1 MNIDTGS
8 VFYFIFNMT
17 VKDYD
22 FSRNL
27 SETKL
32 LDELD
37 FNSSFKVSIECPAGG
52 GKSYYLL
59 DYLKRKNIPFLF
71 TTDTLLLGR
80 RLAARHDLPFYC
92 AEDRTCYEAE
102 QLITVYQHIPK
113 FIRRDTTLIIDEAH
127 SLVTDYSWKKEAI
140 EQVLTFGCRYKRV
153 ILLSG
158 TPLYSRDSFYE
169 GMTIFRAVRKEPQ
182 VRNLVV
188 VNYKELIGGITELT
202 MGLRENG
209 KTVVI
214 SLLDKSDKLPL
225 LEKSLRDRGIV
236 KLAVINSMTKQHKK
250 ETDETDIEVEGS
262 TGYYDQLLQTG
273 ELDAEVIITTYRQ
286 GYDLKGNNYE
296 LIIAPGKNK
305 HSYTDIVQMMN
316 RFRDLPGMKAYF
328 LVNSE
333 CGEDH
338 PFGLQEV
345 NKTLTDNYTRETV
358 KLMEKMRNTDYR
370 KLKFNQW
377 FETSAF
383 QKFIYTEYYINHHL
397 ISYTVYQKIN
407 NELYGNLFNLKH
419 VLSEYGIGLHTSGVK
434 INLVIN
440 NNLKKEKMI
449 KYTKEDIKI
458 AVEQFYTYFL
468 QPQTLNFEAFNAPVK
483 NALHRKIRE
492 YYEEFKYLGL
502 SDEKIRDI
510 LEENMGNT
518 EKMNRTR
525 DICMVKYSPDVTMRL
540 YRQLLLQNFEIGMRI
555 SGEEIEQK
563 INSLRREVGLP
574 DQKHNT
580 AVEYFN
586 LLFETK
592 RIKFSDTRKMGYEII
607 SAF

>member
-1 MNIDTGS
+1 MN
-8 VFYFIFNMT
+8 

-52 GKSYYLL
+52 GKSFYLL

-113 FIRRDTTLIIDEAH
+113 FIHRDTTLIIDEAH
-127 SLVTDYSWKKEAI
+127 SLITDYSWKKEAI

-250 ETDETDIEVEGS
+250 ETDKTDETDIEVEGS

-345 NKTLTDNYTRETV
+345 NKTLTDNYTRETM

-370 KLKFNQW
+370 KLKFNQY

-483 NALHRKIRE
+483 NALHRKIR
-492 YYEEFKYLGL
+492 
-502 SDEKIRDI
+502 
-510 LEENMGNT
+510 
-518 EKMNRTR
+518 
-525 DICMVKYSPDVTMRL
+525 DV
-540 YRQLLLQNFEIGMRI
+540 
-555 SGEEIEQK
+555 
-563 INSLRREVGLP
+563 
-574 DQKHNT
+574 
-580 AVEYFN
+580 
-586 LLFETK
+586 
-592 RIKFSDTRKMGYEII
+592 
-607 SAF
+607 

>member
-1 MNIDTGS
+1 
-8 VFYFIFNMT
+8 
-17 VKDYD
+17 
-22 FSRNL
+22 
-27 SETKL
+27 
-32 LDELD
+32 
-37 FNSSFKVSIECPAGG
+37 
-52 GKSYYLL
+52 
-59 DYLKRKNIPFLF
+59 
-71 TTDTLLLGR
+71 
-80 RLAARHDLPFYC
+80 
-92 AEDRTCYEAE
+92 
-102 QLITVYQHIPK
+102 
-113 FIRRDTTLIIDEAH
+113 
-127 SLVTDYSWKKEAI
+127 
-140 EQVLTFGCRYKRV
+140 
-153 ILLSG
+153 
-158 TPLYSRDSFYE
+158 
-169 GMTIFRAVRKEPQ
+169 
-182 VRNLVV
+182 
-188 VNYKELIGGITELT
+188 
-202 MGLRENG
+202 MGLRKNG

-225 LEKSLRDRGIV
+225 LEKSLRERGIV

-250 ETDETDIEVEGS
+250 ETEETDIEVEGS

-333 CGEDH
+333 YQKDD

-345 NKTLTDNYTRETV
+345 NKTLTDNYTRETM

-370 KLKFNQW
+370 KLKFNQY

-419 VLSEYGIGLHTSGVK
+419 VLSEYSIGLHTSGVK

-468 QPQTLNFEAFNAPVK
+468 QPQTLNFEIFNIPVK
-483 NALHRKIRE
+483 NALHREIQE

-502 SDEKIRDI
+502 SDEKIRNI

-563 INSLRREVGLP
+563 INSLRHEVGLP

>member
-1 MNIDTGS
+1 M
-8 VFYFIFNMT
+8 
-17 VKDYD
+17 
-22 FSRNL
+22 
-27 SETKL
+27 
-32 LDELD
+32 DELD

-113 FIRRDTTLIIDEAH
+113 FIHRDTTLIIDEAH
-127 SLVTDYSWKKEAI
+127 SLITDYSWKKEAI

-358 KLMEKMRNTDYR
+358 KLMEK
-370 KLKFNQW
+370 
-377 FETSAF
+377 
-383 QKFIYTEYYINHHL
+383 
-397 ISYTVYQKIN
+397 KIN

>member
-113 FIRRDTTLIIDEAH
+113 FIHRDTTLIIDEAH
-127 SLVTDYSWKKEAI
+127 SLITDYSWKKEAI

-358 KLMEKMRNTDYR
+358 KLMEK
-370 KLKFNQW
+370 
-377 FETSAF
+377 
-383 QKFIYTEYYINHHL
+383 
-397 ISYTVYQKIN
+397 KIN